1 MRTIHSLLAA
11 TFYSTSIIAL
21 LAMTAPP
28 TTPEAG
34 PTAELGPVTVI
45 AVESAPETVA
55 DGDGARRGRE
65 IS

>member
-11 TFYSTSIIAL
+11 TFYSASIIVL

-45 AVESAPETVA
+45 AVEAPETVA
-55 DGDGARRGRE
+55 NSGGARRSRE

>member
-1 MRTIHSLLAA
+1 MRTIHSFLAA

-21 LAMTAPP
+21 LAMTVPP
-28 TTPEAG
+28 TTPETG

-45 AVESAPETVA
+45 AVEAPETVA
-55 DGDGARRGRE
+55 DSGGTRRGRE